1 LPEKS
6 KPATALQLPAAET
19 RSDESF
25 GTGAAWICHR
35 FSRRHLRNGT
45 SMVATENLLLRL
57 KQFAGLLEEAG
68 GEDSLQRLA
77 ETTARILDSER
88 CSLMLR
94 SEDEQSQLRWRVCAS
109 FGPLPE
115 RAYLE
120 DVRAGEGIAG
130 RVAASG
136 ETLLVTDIDRSE
148 FASCARRADD
158 PRKSLLCVP
167 VRHAGSVI
175 GVLNVS
181 AHRTGRAFG
190 LDDLH
195 LLEIVALLVGK
206 AIQIRQLQGLL
217 NSRFAQLALLDLAEK
232 DIGQAL
238 ASPLPNPDQVARII
252 ARSFYKEMNRVGL
265 GPRQIVNAASEIIEQ
280 LSGSLVRHSRRLD
293 REGPEAGGA
302 ARPPA

>member
-1 LPEKS
+1 
-6 KPATALQLPAAET
+6 
-19 RSDESF
+19 
-25 GTGAAWICHR
+25 
-35 FSRRHLRNGT
+35 
-45 SMVATENLLLRL
+45 MVATENLLLRL

-293 REGPEAGGA
+293 REAPDAADAADAAVAGLT
-302 ARPPA
+302 PPHV